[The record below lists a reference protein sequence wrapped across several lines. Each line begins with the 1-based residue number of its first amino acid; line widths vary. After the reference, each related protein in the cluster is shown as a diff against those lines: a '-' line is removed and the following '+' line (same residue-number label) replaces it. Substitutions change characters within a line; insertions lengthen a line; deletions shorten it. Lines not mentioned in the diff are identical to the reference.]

1 MTGNRNLRAKLLV
14 VFALLFS
21 ALPTSAQRGAIT
33 LPRNLGELVDQSAVI
48 LRGQVM
54 SARVEPAP
62 ELNDHPILVV
72 IVRVREVLKGNTGAT
87 FTFRQFIWD
96 YRDRL
101 DAAGYRKGQDVLLL
115 LNPPTIYGLVS
126 PAGLEQGRFRIVRD
140 AQGREVAANGQAN
153 AGLFRDLRE
162 QLQKKG
168 VSLSPRLAAL
178 VSAPP
183 AGGVPVADL
192 QDLIRA
198 IAGSR

>member
-1 MTGNRNLRAKLLV
+1 MTGNRDLRAQLLV

-153 AGLFRDLRE
+153 AGLFRNLRE

-168 VSLSPRLAAL
+168 VELSPRLAAL
-178 VSAPP
+178 VGTSP